1 MLHCQC
7 NKVSSLW
14 CGATTISDGIFIMYL
29 NQIELKFGGN
39 WVLGRLQ
46 FFIPSTYAV
55 SRQGLAVERWSLKI
69 ETTKRSRV
77 SAAAGVDGGQKRKCW
92 RNWFVTMY
100 STVSRDTPTKTTK
113 YFGQNHFCLKHI
125 KRKTGSGFLI

>member
-1 MLHCQC
+1 MNSINIVNRLQR
-7 NKVSSLW
+7 
-14 CGATTISDGIFIMYL
+14 GATSISDGIFIMHL
-29 NQIELKFGGN
+29 NQIYLKFGGN
-39 WVLGRLQ
+39 WVLGELQ

-55 SRQGLAVERWSLKI
+55 SRQGLAVEGWSLKI

-77 SAAAGVDGGQKRKCW
+77 SAAARVGGGQKRKCW

-113 YFGQNHFCLKHI
+113 YFGQNHFCRKHI